1 VSRVAAA
8 REKKRD
14 DGGAMVREDGYLERF
29 KVCMNGRRGGDVR
42 RKESV
47 YQFFYVKACIAKQ

>member
-1 VSRVAAA
+1 
-8 REKKRD
+8 
-14 DGGAMVREDGYLERF
+14 MVREDGYLERF